1 VSESTAGPDS
11 AVRPADPVVD
21 SGDGGGGFVIEEL
34 SRRTGITVRSLRS
47 YQSRKLL
54 PPPDVRGRTGYYDQR
69 HVDRIQ
75 LIQDLQSEG
84 FKLHS
89 IARMLDEGGR
99 SDSDLLRFTRSVRTM
114 FGDTEGAI
122 VDLAELAERFDVGD
136 DLGDA
141 AALLERAVRLG
152 LLRQVDD
159 EHFEE
164 LAPRLLRAGEHAVE
178 TLGLTA
184 HEALDVVA
192 QLRKH
197 AEGVA
202 RLYLDLFL
210 SRVWTPFADA
220 GQPQEQ
226 WPQVQASL
234 DEVRQLATDALVGAF
249 EVVMGERVGEAFGR
263 ELARTGRR
271 RSR

>member
-1 VSESTAGPDS
+1 MSESTDEH
-11 AVRPADPVVD
+11 ADEAED
-21 SGDGGGGFVIEEL
+21 AADGFVIEEL

-54 PPPDVRGRTGYYDQR
+54 PPPEVRGRTGYYGQR
-69 HVDRIQ
+69 HVDRLQ

-84 FKLHS
+84 FKLTS

-114 FGDTEGAI
+114 FGESEGAI
-122 VDLAELAERFDVGD
+122 VDLAELAERFAVGD

-141 AALLERAVRLG
+141 AVLLDRAVKLG
-152 LLRQVDD
+152 LLRQVDE

-164 LAPRLLRAGEHAVE
+164 LAPRLIRAGEHAVG
-178 TLGLTA
+178 TLGLSA

-210 SRVWTPFADA
+210 SRVWAPFAEA